1 MHAIS
6 RKLTS
11 FFGSRLFF
19 GLVIGFFVLQAFWFV
34 FSAVYPMAFD
44 EDFHFGVINLYAQG
58 WSPFLAEHPEAAN
71 QFGAVTRDPSY
82 LFHYLMS
89 FPYRL
94 LTHVTSDQSL
104 QIATLRLMNVAMFAY
119 GLVLFRKVMLRA
131 GASVA
136 LAHVALAIFIL
147 LPIVPQLAA
156 HINYD
161 NLLMILLPLM
171 CLTLFDSV
179 DALRQRRIA
188 FVPLASF
195 VVICLYMSVVKYA
208 VLPFIIAGVV
218 FLLLRAIRAFWGYR
232 QQVFAA
238 ARRGFVATPPVAR
251 IGLLALGAIGTVLFL
266 QRYAVNAVLYHT
278 PVPDCGQ
285 VLSVDQCSEY
295 GPWGRDYG
303 LAQQKS
309 ADFAPDP
316 VFFMGEWL
324 DGMWLRTFFAITGP
338 HHQFTNYLPLP
349 LPGKTA
355 VVVLTLGLIAVL
367 LYHRKIFRS
376 NPYVTFLGAMS
387 LFYCAVL
394 IFDEFGMYTNTG
406 KAVAI
411 NGRYLL
417 LIWLFVAVL
426 MGRGLALAFARL
438 NAAWLKPFAAAL
450 VIVLMLHGGGVMT
463 FILRSDRSWYW
474 STEPAWRMNEAAQK
488 VLRPLIIEGEKVG
501 K

>member
-1 MHAIS
+1 MHRIA
-6 RKLTS
+6 RKLTT

-19 GLVIGFFVLQAFWFV
+19 YLVIGFFVFQAVWFV
-34 FSAVYPMAFD
+34 FSAAYPMAFD
-44 EDFHFGVINLYAQG
+44 EDFHLGVISLYAQG
-58 WSPFLAEHPEAAN
+58 WSPFLTEHPEAAN

-94 LTHVTSDQSL
+94 LTYITADQSL
-104 QIATLRLMNVAMFAY
+104 HIVTLRLMNVAMFTY
-119 GLVLFRKVMLRA
+119 GLVLFRRVMLRA
-131 GASVA
+131 GASTA
-136 LAHVALAIFIL
+136 LAHVALAVFIL

-171 CLTLFDSV
+171 CLTLFDTV
-179 DALRQRRIA
+179 DALRQRRIT

-195 VVICLYMSVVKYA
+195 IVICLYMSVVKYA
-208 VLPFIIAGVV
+208 ALPFVIAGVV
-218 FLLLRAIRAFWGYR
+218 FLLFRGARTFWGYR
-232 QQVFAA
+232 GQVLPALRKGFATA
-238 ARRGFVATPPVAR
+238 PRVVRL
-251 IGLLALGAIGTVLFL
+251 GLLAIGSIGMVLFL
-266 QRYAVNAVLYHT
+266 QRYAVNMALYHT

-285 VLSVDQCSEY
+285 VLRVDQCSEY

-303 LAQQKS
+303 LAQQKP

-324 DGMWLRTFFAITGP
+324 DGMWRRTFFAINGA
-338 HHQFTNYLPLP
+338 HSRFINYLPLP
-349 LPGKTA
+349 LPSKTA
-355 VVVLTLGLIAVL
+355 IVVLALGLTAIL
-367 LYHRKIFRS
+367 IYHRKIFRS
-376 NPYVTFLGAMS
+376 NPYVAFLGAMS

-394 IFDEFGMYTNTG
+394 ILDEFGMYTHTG

-426 MGRGLALAFARL
+426 MGRGLALTFARL
-438 NAAWLKPFAAAL
+438 NMTWLKPFAAGL
-450 VIVLMLHGGGVMT
+450 VIVLFLHGGGVMT
-463 FILRSDRSWYW
+463 FILRSDKSWYW
-474 STEPAWRMNEAAQK
+474 STEPAWRLNETTQQFLK
-488 VLRPLIIEGEKVG
+488 PLIIEGKKG
-501 K
+501 GS